1 MLSPCFLGVSRARQI
16 YQEDVMKHLNIAVGI
31 IRNAQQEIF
40 ITRRAADSHMAGFWE
55 FPGGK
60 IEQGETPE
68 QALNRELQEETGIE
82 TERAELLEVLEHRFS
97 DRIVTLNFYLVEG
110 WAGEPFGREGQPMRW
125 VKQADLREEEFPEA
139 NVSIIKLLV
148 AQANAAQ

>member
-1 MLSPCFLGVSRARQI
+1 
-16 YQEDVMKHLNIAVGI
+16 MKHLNIAVGI
-31 IRNAQQEIF
+31 IRNPQQEIF

-68 QALNRELQEETGIE
+68 QALGRELLEETGIHANQA
-82 TERAELLEVLEHRFS
+82 RLLEVLEHRFT
-97 DRIVTLNFYLVEG
+97 DRIVTLNFYLVED
-110 WAGEPFGREGQPMRW
+110 WKGEPYGREGQPMRW

-148 AQANAAQ
+148 AQASNA

>member
-1 MLSPCFLGVSRARQI
+1 
-16 YQEDVMKHLNIAVGI
+16 MKHLNIAVGI

-60 IEQGETPE
+60 IEPGETPE

-110 WAGEPFGREGQPMRW
+110 WVGEPFGREGQPMRW